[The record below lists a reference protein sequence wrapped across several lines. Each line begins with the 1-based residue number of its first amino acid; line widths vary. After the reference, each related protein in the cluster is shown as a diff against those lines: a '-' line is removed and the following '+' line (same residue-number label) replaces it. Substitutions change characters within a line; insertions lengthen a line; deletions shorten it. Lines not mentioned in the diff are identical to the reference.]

1 MINEEIKAEMQMTMV
16 RVCRDQRNVHGVWSE
31 MQRLFPDYSSD
42 QIKSAVRPVIIRM
55 MDSL

>member
-1 MINEEIKAEMQMTMV
+1 MTDDVVAEMQMTMV

-31 MQRLFPDYSSD
+31 MQRLFPDYSLD